1 MTYPPQPG
9 QPDPYGQQPPPSGG
23 FPQQPYPQQGGWD
36 PNQQQQ
42 QPYPTQQYPQ
52 QGWDPNQQQQPAWD
66 PNAQQHQQQYG
77 QPYGQPQQGWDP
89 NTGGQMAGW
98 DQNMAYS
105 QGFGGPPA
113 PPKKSRTGLI
123 IALVA
128 VVVVLAG
135 LGITGFVAPGFF
147 LSKDDTST
155 ASGPDKTA
163 QDIVDALNRKD
174 KAALNG
180 LKCGDAEEDIAQ
192 IIDNVDKVSDVKLNG
207 PVTKVSETEY
217 TAIVAMKING
227 NASTRK
233 GTLGK
238 SGDTWCWR
246 QVSSASS
253 GGGKTTAPKTTE
265 PTDTSEPDTG
275 PGTASPEGAAAI
287 KAFVDKLN
295 SGDTDGALA
304 TACPDT
310 KEFTSSWLKNQLKAP
325 YALTASSFL
334 GTALVSANVD
344 GKAGGQTVSGIMFA
358 RSTDGKSYCISSVF
372 VS

>member
-1 MTYPPQPG
+1 MTYPPPPG

-42 QPYPTQQYPQ
+42 PYPTQQYPQ
-52 QGWDPNQQQQPAWD
+52 GWDPNQQQQQPAWD

-89 NTGGQMAGW
+89 NAGGQMAGW
-98 DQNMAYS
+98 DQTAAYS

-113 PPKKSRTGLI
+113 PPKKSKTGLI

-128 VVVVLAG
+128 VVVVLAAV
-135 LGITGFVAPGFF
+135 GITGFVAPGFF
-147 LSKDDTST
+147 LSKDSTT

-174 KAALNG
+174 KNALNG

-207 PVTKVSETEY
+207 GVTKVSETEY
-217 TAIVAMKING
+217 TAVVAMKING

-238 SGDTWCWR
+238 SGDSWCWR
-246 QVSSASS
+246 KVGAASS
-253 GGGKTTAPKTTE
+253 SGGKTTTPKPTETTV
-265 PTDTSEPDTG
+265 
-275 PGTASPEGAAAI
+275 PGSGSGSNSANPEGAAVI
-287 KAFVDKLN
+287 KSFVDKLN
-295 SGDTDGALA
+295 GNDTPGALA
-304 TACPDT
+304 LTCPEL
-310 KEFTSSWLKNQLKAP
+310 KESIDRWVKSLLKPP
-325 YALTASSFL
+325 YAFTVTGIDGDYFISGDIG
-334 GTALVSANVD
+334 GTAGGKAVD
-344 GKAGGQTVSGIMFA
+344 GLIFA
-358 RSTDGKSYCISSVF
+358 TSTDGKTFCVSSF
-372 VS
+372 LVS

>member
-52 QGWDPNQQQQPAWD
+52 QGWDPNQYPQQQPAWD
-66 PNAQQHQQQYG
+66 PNAQQQQQYG

-89 NTGGQMAGW
+89 NAGGQMSGW
-98 DQNMAYS
+98 DPNTGYS

-113 PPKKSRTGLI
+113 PPKKSKTGLI

-128 VVVVLAG
+128 VVVVLAAV
-135 LGITGFVAPGFF
+135 GITGFVAPGFF
-147 LSKDDTST
+147 LSKDSTT

-174 KAALNG
+174 KNALNG

-207 PVTKVSETEY
+207 AVTKLSETEY
-217 TAIVAMKING
+217 TANVSMKING
-227 NASTRK
+227 NPSTRK
-233 GTLGK
+233 GTIGK
-238 SGDTWCWR
+238 SGDSWCWR
-246 QVSSASS
+246 KVGAASS
-253 GGGKTTAPKTTE
+253 SGGKTTAPKTTE
-265 PTDTSEPDTG
+265 PSDTSS
-275 PGTASPEGAAAI
+275 PGSS
-287 KAFVDKLN
+287 
-295 SGDTDGALA
+295 SGDPAGIAKIKSFIDTLNGGDTKGAVA
-304 TACPDT
+304 MACPDEQPNLT
-310 KEFTSSWLKNQLKAP
+310 QWLDLLLKPP
-325 YALTASSFL
+325 YALTVSQTDGSATFM
-334 GTALVSANVD
+334 TAD
-344 GKAGGQTVSGIMFA
+344 IGGKAGGKSVDGILFATNSSGKGF
-358 RSTDGKSYCISSVF
+358 CISSF
-372 VS
+372 LVS